1 MVKCHTS
8 VYSVFHKVDNWRFI
22 KIMIIYHADDVVHE
36 DDIDDLDNVDKVTSV
51 KKAFIVIKK
60 KRKS

>member
-1 MVKCHTS
+1 ML
-8 VYSVFHKVDNWRFI
+8 I
-22 KIMIIYHADDVVHE
+22 DD
-36 DDIDDLDNVDKVTSV
+36 DDLDDLDDEVDKVTSV

>member
-1 MVKCHTS
+1 MLMT
-8 VYSVFHKVDNWRFI
+8 I
-22 KIMIIYHADDVVHE
+22 DD
-36 DDIDDLDNVDKVTSV
+36 DDLDDLDDEVDKVTAV